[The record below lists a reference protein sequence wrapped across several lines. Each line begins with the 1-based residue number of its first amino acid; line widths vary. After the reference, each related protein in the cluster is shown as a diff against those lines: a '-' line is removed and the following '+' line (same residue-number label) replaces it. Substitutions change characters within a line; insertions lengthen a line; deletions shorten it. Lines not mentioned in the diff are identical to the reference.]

1 MVVTDNQNASSPL
14 FPPPN
19 PPKLRGSVAL
29 SVVAPCFNEAAGLY
43 QFYDRVSA
51 VCARITPSYELVL
64 IDDGSFDKT
73 WEVLLS
79 LASRDQKIM
88 CLSLSR
94 NHGHQLAL
102 SAGLFYCRG
111 ERVLIIDA
119 DLQDPPELLEEMM
132 QLADEGHDVVYGTRR
147 SRAGESGLKKIT
159 AYAFYRLLNV
169 FTDREIPKDTGDFRL
184 ITRRVV
190 DVLNAMP
197 ENHRF
202 IRGMVSWAGFRQ
214 TALLYDRHPRSVGAT
229 KYTLRKMLAFALDA
243 ITSFSVKPLR
253 LAFYAAFLL
262 SGISIM
268 LLAYSV
274 IAYFA
279 FNTVRGWTS
288 LIAVLL
294 FFLSAQF
301 LFLGLIGE
309 YLGRMYLEVKRR
321 PLYVVQSLI
330 HSEALKE

>member
-1 MVVTDNQNASSPL
+1 MVVTDNQNVSSPL

-64 IDDGSFDKT
+64 IDDGSSDKT

-132 QLADEGHDVVYGTRR
+132 QLAGEGHDVVYGTRR
-147 SRAGESGLKKIT
+147 SRACESGLKKIT

-169 FTDREIPKDTGDFRL
+169 FTDHEIPKDTGDFRL